1 MFTRMDFLMNE
12 VTNTGVITLT
22 LGAYNDIQG
31 NAALDERQRIIDWL
45 RSAQQPMTHTAWAL
59 AKAIEEGKH
68 YD

>member
-1 MFTRMDFLMNE
+1 MGFQMNDD
-12 VTNTGVITLT
+12 VTNTGVIMITAD
-22 LGAYNDIQG
+22 AYDAIEA
-31 NAALDERQRIIDWL
+31 NAANEERQRIIDWL